1 MFRSTIR
8 PISLPEN
15 RIPGACFITRR
26 ISFSISDQAHQGAS
40 PMTSPKRPCVGVRAH
55 LEIATAGPRTVP
67 VRSSKAG
74 GKAQECFR
82 PPRPSDVL
90 RARAARAPVGVS
102 RCASGVPTTVYLEP
116 VPGAGFGKSLSE
128 TLSKMAAS
136 RQSSRQIDELEM
148 ATKRHKR
155 RRRIQFL

>member
-1 MFRSTIR
+1 MREIR
-8 PISLPEN
+8 LSGSEGGVALIAPSLPL
-15 RIPGACFITRR
+15 
-26 ISFSISDQAHQGAS
+26 S
-40 PMTSPKRPCVGVRAH
+40 
-55 LEIATAGPRTVP
+55 
-67 VRSSKAG
+67 
-74 GKAQECFR
+74 
-82 PPRPSDVL
+82 
-90 RARAARAPVGVS
+90 VGVS